1 MWQFLSKIPI
11 TILTDSKDII
21 NLFSHLNELV
31 SEDISNYLDSF
42 DNSPFVLIITIN
54 DVETVNNRMINKC
67 SINKAKKELL
77 TMIVSIFSFY

>member
-31 SEDISNYLDSF
+31 SEDISNYLDLF